1 VSDPDRPRGA
11 SGAGVEPDAAPD
23 PWAEPEPAGEDPGEA
38 QQVDLGRALLA
49 QARVGSAPGQRLG
62 ELSRRVPARPNRTG
76 PPSTG
81 ARAGAWTGAGPGLA
95 RSGLSGP
102 GPDDRDPTGLGPAVD
117 RLVRERGWEVPVAV
131 GGIEGRWDQVVGA
144 DLAAHCVPEGFAE
157 GVVTVRADSTAWAT
171 QVRLLAPTLVRR
183 LNEDLGPR
191 TVTAVRVLGPAGP
204 SWRKGMLR
212 VPGRG
217 PRDTYG

>member
-1 VSDPDRPRGA
+1 M
-11 SGAGVEPDAAPD
+11 
-23 PWAEPEPAGEDPGEA
+23 
-38 QQVDLGRALLA
+38 
-49 QARVGSAPGQRLG
+49 
-62 ELSRRVPARPNRTG
+62 
-76 PPSTG
+76 
-81 ARAGAWTGAGPGLA
+81 
-95 RSGLSGP
+95 
-102 GPDDRDPTGLGPAVD
+102 
-117 RLVRERGWEVPVAV
+117 
-131 GGIEGRWDQVVGA
+131 EGRWPQIVGA
-144 DLAAHCVPEGFAE
+144 DVAAHCLPEEFEAGRLI
-157 GVVTVRADSTAWAT
+157 VRTDSTAWAT